1 MEDGIPFLSTQNIL
15 PFRKGFDFSIYRK
28 YISLDEHNELIKR
41 CNPKKGDIL
50 VSKCGTIGRTKLVD
64 VDYPFSIFVG
74 LALLKTNG
82 GLVSG
87 EYLEQLL
94 NCDSMRRTMEI
105 SSPGSTRRT
114 LTIKAIEK
122 LPILLPPLPEQQK
135 IASILSTVDYAIAK
149 TDEIIAKTQQLKKG
163 LMQQLLT
170 KGIGHTKFKQ
180 TEIGEI
186 PAHWR
191 LVPLGRTTREP
202 IRNGYSPICPSEPT
216 GKWVLKLSAVSEE
229 GFREDQVKPAPA
241 NDSNVDRTR
250 LHQNDILV
258 SRSNTRNLVGLAGM
272 YGGVP
277 SNCSYPDLMMRIRV
291 EESILA
297 PWYLEQWLLHPRVRS
312 FFHSMARGTSGSMV
326 KVDRAI
332 VERLPVPVPPLE
344 EQQEIIS
351 VASAAIG
358 KLHGERQTQ
367 DALQQLKKGLMQILL
382 TAKIR
387 VKVD

>member
-1 MEDGIPFLSTQNIL
+1 LPGYAFKSELFDDEEGIPLIRVRDIGKNRTETNYRGS
-15 PFRKGFDFSIYRK
+15 FDPQ
-28 YISLDEHNELIKR
+28 YIVKNGE
-41 CNPKKGDIL
+41 IL
-50 VSKCGTIGRTKLVD
+50 VGMDGEFNVCKWNGQD
-64 VDYPFSIFVG
+64 
-74 LALLKTNG
+74 ALLNQRVCKVTPDSNR
-82 GLVSG
+82 
-87 EYLEQLL
+87 LEINFLFFVLQ
-94 NCDSMRRTMEI
+94 T
-105 SSPGSTRRT
+105 P
-114 LTIKAIEK
+114 IKAIEHRISLTTVRHLSTK
-122 LPILLPPLPEQQK
+122 ELQRIRIPLPPLVEQQE
-135 IASILSTVDYAIAK
+135 IATILSTVDDAIQK